1 VQAIFDCYYMGHTHT
16 HTHTNT
22 HTHQLHPDAVQA
34 ILDYYYMGQV
44 TIHGLDALLALGAAV
59 HHLQVES
66 MVELVTRKIVEV
78 CRGFV
83 FVFRL

>member
-1 VQAIFDCYYMGHTHT
+1 MTATTWDTHT
-16 HTHTNT
+16 HT

-78 CRGFV
+78 CRGFGFGV
-83 FVFRL
+83 